1 MDDAIWIIKQLG
13 RGTQLA
19 KWDIKNA
26 YRMVLVH
33 PSDRE
38 LLGMSWKDQTF
49 IDTVLPFGLR
59 SAPKIFTVVADALQ
73 YILQEQGV
81 SHIMHYL
88 DDFLLFGSPGTS
100 DYQKALHTAMQE
112 CSRLGVPIAE
122 HKTEGPTQV
131 LTFLGIEV
139 DTGRMEV
146 RLPSEKLQCLQGEIK
161 SWSGKKS
168 TTKRCL
174 LSLIDQLQHACCVV
188 RPGRTFLHRMINLSS
203 KAKQFHHKL

>member
-1 MDDAIWIIKQLG
+1 MSHPEGASINDGIPPERCSLRYPTVDDAVQLIQGLG

-26 YRMVLVH
+26 YRMVPVH
-33 PSDRE
+33 PADRE
-38 LLGMSWKDQTF
+38 LLGMSWKGQTF
-49 IDTVLPFGLR
+49 IDTVLPFGLQ
-59 SAPKIFTVVADALQ
+59 SAPKIFTAVADALQ

-100 DYQKALHTAMQE
+100 DSQKALNTVMQE
-112 CSRLGVPIAE
+112 CSRSGVPIAE
-122 HKTEGPTQV
+122 HKTEGPTEV

-146 RLPSEKLQCLQGEIK
+146 RLPNEKLQCLQREIK
-161 SWSGKKS
+161 SWSGKS
-168 TTKRCL
+168 QQQR
-174 LSLIDQLQHACCVV
+174 DVYYH
-188 RPGRTFLHRMINLSS
+188 
-203 KAKQFHHKL
+203 